1 MKGLRL
7 YKVEKL
13 CSLTAIDLL
22 FSNRGSGDGKHLS
35 GSALCYPWRAVWR
48 FDSVRTPR
56 VAKFL
61 ISVPKK
67 RLRHAVDRVTM
78 RRRCREAYR
87 LSRRLL
93 PEGVAVDIAFIY
105 VGNGVTPYSP
115 TFNAVGRLLGKIA
128 QSSPDAQP
136 PQAL

>member
-22 FSNRGSGDGKHLS
+22 FSAGRRGVGSNLS

-87 LSRRLL
+87 LSRHLL

-105 VGNGVTPYSP
+105 VGNGLTPYAP
-115 TFNAVGRLLGKIA
+115 TLSAVGRLLGKIA
-128 QSSPDAQP
+128 QSSSDVHANEAP
-136 PQAL
+136 